1 MAVSIKGIILYR
13 PADSL
18 DEHQV
23 ARVAILLA
31 PRRDPRPILA
41 LWRAALGRSGE
52 RVARPTC
59 SLSYADRLKT
69 DSIVAYEIRNMAT
82 GKENAMARTFQFDVE
97 AVVKQLNRILQMELA
112 AVIYY
117 THYSFMIYGH
127 ARIPI
132 TSWLRDNASES
143 LAHAQEAGQMI
154 MRLHKRPALGIAALP
169 TTQHNTIDEI
179 LAESIQREEAGV
191 ELYRELLALVK
202 DKSVV
207 LEEYA
212 TRLVSAEAVHLRE
225 MELMAMQRAPD

>member
-1 MAVSIKGIILYR
+1 
-13 PADSL
+13 
-18 DEHQV
+18 
-23 ARVAILLA
+23 
-31 PRRDPRPILA
+31 
-41 LWRAALGRSGE
+41 
-52 RVARPTC
+52 
-59 SLSYADRLKT
+59 
-69 DSIVAYEIRNMAT
+69 
-82 GKENAMARTFQFDVE
+82 MARTFQFDVDR
-97 AVVKQLNRILQMELA
+97 VVEKLNQILQTELA

-132 TSWLRDNASES
+132 TSWLRNNASES

-179 LAESIQREEAGV
+179 LAESIEREEAGV
-191 ELYRELLALVK
+191 ELYRELLDIVK

-212 TRLVSAEAVHLRE
+212 TRLVSAEAIHLRE
-225 MELMAMQRAPD
+225 MELMAMKRAPE

>member
-1 MAVSIKGIILYR
+1 
-13 PADSL
+13 
-18 DEHQV
+18 
-23 ARVAILLA
+23 
-31 PRRDPRPILA
+31 
-41 LWRAALGRSGE
+41 
-52 RVARPTC
+52 
-59 SLSYADRLKT
+59 
-69 DSIVAYEIRNMAT
+69 
-82 GKENAMARTFQFDVE
+82 MARSFQFNVE

-154 MRLHKRPALGIAALP
+154 MRLHKRPAHGLPAFP
-169 TTQHNTIDEI
+169 TTQHKTIDEI
-179 LAESIQREEAGV
+179 LAESIKREETGV

-225 MELMAMQRAPD
+225 MELMAMKRAPD